1 MSCSCCVSVSTKL
14 HGHSD
19 TEVSV
24 VTTNIMHTSTMC
36 YKHHFDPKIFSEDVL
51 GFIDISILFFYYTF
65 ICYIYLESQF
75 CLFAFSA
82 AFLVN
87 FKHRSKL
94 SLKKFLSLFSQDRSY
109 IKLHHEYILN
119 SYFTRNVL
127 VLKLSTTVQ
136 DMSKKLEL

>member
-51 GFIDISILFFYYTF
+51 GFIDISIFFSIILSFVIF
-65 ICYIYLESQF
+65 IWNLS
-75 CLFAFSA
+75 FAFLH
-82 AFLVN
+82 F
-87 FKHRSKL
+87 RQ
-94 SLKKFLSLFSQDRSY
+94 LFWS
-109 IKLHHEYILN
+109 I
-119 SYFTRNVL
+119 
-127 VLKLSTTVQ
+127 LST
-136 DMSKKLEL
+136 EANYH